1 MSSSYSLFRLIL
13 AAICAIPPLLLQ
25 LCLLPIMLLL
35 SIPLGYFLLVNDPS
49 TKKIKKTATTSS
61 SSSTASSSSP
71 APPPQLQRQ
80 IIVIGGSTGIG
91 YAIATAAALDAS
103 PHNTTRIVIVARNVS
118 KLQVAQQAL
127 TNIIQEKKKST
138 GSGTPFSSN
147 TTTTT
152 TTTTIEMVSADVTD
166 PSAITKAA
174 QEIMTSTNT
183 TAAST
188 ITHLF
193 LCVGEAQP
201 RHHAEITP
209 EQYHQA
215 TLMNQLGTIYT
226 TNAFLPYLKNR
237 LPSPTVATNT
247 KAAAAATFTTTGA
260 YSTMTY
266 TCSMGGQCGVYGYT
280 SYTPTKFAL
289 RGYVESLH
297 MELYADNNNSS
308 NDNDHS
314 NSTTRPVYVQIAYPP
329 DTDTP
334 GFSREN
340 VHKPTLTHLISAVAG
355 LALPESVGTTM
366 YRAATTSAPQLRYQI
381 YFNFDGFLLCTLAS
395 GFTPVTTWMDAVF
408 QMTIMNFVRIIAL
421 FYLNDWH
428 RIILKYHRTNPTTT
442 NKDPLYGSTTSAPR
456 SKDDTVANTATTK
469 TSSISNESTKID

>member
-1 MSSSYSLFRLIL
+1 
-13 AAICAIPPLLLQ
+13 
-25 LCLLPIMLLL
+25 MLLL

-103 PHNTTRIVIVARNVS
+103 PRTTRIVIVARNVS

-138 GSGTPFSSN
+138 GSGTPLSSN

-152 TTTTIEMVSADVTD
+152 TIEIVSADVTD
-166 PSAITKAA
+166 PIAITKAA

-183 TAAST
+183 TAAAST

-237 LPSPTVATNT
+237 IISSPTVATNT
-247 KAAAAATFTTTGA
+247 KTATAAAAATFTTTGA

-297 MELYADNNNSS
+297 MELYADNNRSS
-308 NDNDHS
+308 NDNDH
-314 NSTTRPVYVQIAYPP
+314 NATTRPVYVQIAYPP

>member
-1 MSSSYSLFRLIL
+1 
-13 AAICAIPPLLLQ
+13 
-25 LCLLPIMLLL
+25 MLLL

-49 TKKIKKTATTSS
+49 TKKIKKIATTSS
-61 SSSTASSSSP
+61 SSSTASPSSP

-103 PHNTTRIVIVARNVS
+103 PRTTRIVIVARNVS

-152 TTTTIEMVSADVTD
+152 TTIEMVSADVTD
-166 PSAITKAA
+166 PIAITKAA
-174 QEIMTSTNT
+174 QEIMTSSNT
-183 TAAST
+183 TAAAST

-247 KAAAAATFTTTGA
+247 KAAAAAAATFTTTGA

-297 MELYADNNNSS
+297 MELYADNNSSSS
-308 NDNDHS
+308 ND

-442 NKDPLYGSTTSAPR
+442 IKDPLYGSTTSAPR

-469 TSSISNESTKID
+469 TSSISNESTKIDWTIYILAGTSTLSQRGRFNWKCIL